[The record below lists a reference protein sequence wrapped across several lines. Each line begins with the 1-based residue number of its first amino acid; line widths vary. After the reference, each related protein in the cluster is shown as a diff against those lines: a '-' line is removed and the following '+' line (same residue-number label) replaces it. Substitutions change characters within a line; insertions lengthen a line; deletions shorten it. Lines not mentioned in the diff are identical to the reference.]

1 MTIRDI
7 VARIRGDLVQVSADS
22 VFTDRHLFNAFW
34 TASRLILQRHAD
46 DGIPING
53 KSFKSMVLNTEE
65 VNKFDGTCVPLQC
78 AVCRAK
84 IGKPLMGKKRGF
96 IYHFVGSV
104 DYSTSFSVVT
114 PYEFPIKT
122 AIKGAGNF
130 AYIDGEYIYFSKC
143 LPCVRVV
150 ALFEE
155 YGGDSDTGGCSVM
168 DNEIALEDFLIEGA
182 VRMAKENLIRAPYDH
197 SANKNTNQ

>member
-22 VFTDRHLFNAFW
+22 AFTDRHLFNAFW

-46 DGIPING
+46 DGIQING

-65 VNKFDGTCVPLQC
+65 VNKFDGTC
-78 AVCRAK
+78 VCRAK

-122 AIKGAGNF
+122 SIKGAGNF

-168 DNEIALEDFLIEGA
+168 DNEVALEDFLIEA
-182 VRMAKENLIRAPYDH
+182 AIRMAKENLVRAPYDH